1 MNKLILRFGLYSSA
15 LMIGFFSVT
24 WAIWGTSVDYN
35 TSELLGYASMIIS
48 LSFVYFGVKAYRD
61 EQNGGQITFGKALGV
76 GSLIA
81 LLPSLAFAIYT
92 VIFFVL
98 MGDKW
103 TAYALENMSEAQLA
117 QFEANRELFMNPWF
131 QAGIMFLTVFMIG
144 FAYALISA
152 FILKREKATL

>member
-15 LMIGFFSVT
+15 LMIVFFSVT

-35 TSELLGYASMIIS
+35 TSELLGYVSMFIS

-81 LLPSLAFAIYT
+81 LLPSVAFAIYT
-92 VIFFVL
+92 VIFFMVK
-98 MGDKW
+98 GAEW
-103 TAYALENMSEAQLA
+103 TEYALANMSAEQLA
-117 QFEANRELFMNPWF
+117 QFETNQELFMNPWF
-131 QAGIMFLTVFMIG
+131 QAFIMFITVFMIG

-152 FILKREKATL
+152 FILKRQKAVA